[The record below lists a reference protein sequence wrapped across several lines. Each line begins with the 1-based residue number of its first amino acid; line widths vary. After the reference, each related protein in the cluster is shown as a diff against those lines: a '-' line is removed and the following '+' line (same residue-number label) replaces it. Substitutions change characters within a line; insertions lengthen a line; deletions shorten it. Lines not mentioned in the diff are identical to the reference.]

1 MIEVRALHHQ
11 YGPLVAVRELSFSV
25 QKGEVL
31 GLLGPN
37 GAGKSTTMRAVVGLL
52 TPTRGSIRLGGH
64 DLATDSRAARALL
77 GYLPEH
83 NPLDRELRVEEFL
96 AFAARAKGVP
106 GSRVR
111 AEVDRVVELC
121 GLQSVRRRLI
131 GFCSRGYRQRTGLA
145 QALVGDPPVLVL
157 DEPTVGLDPAQVAG
171 IRDSIAVLAHDK
183 AVILSTHV
191 LTEASRLCSRV
202 LILDRGECRAEGSPD
217 ELSRALS
224 EVPRLRIVVHP
235 RERALAVLA
244 SLPGVHPEPDAGP
257 SDDAVLVSTDPGV
270 ANAAIVRALVNAGC
284 DVEEIRPER
293 LGLEEVYLRLVRT
306 PASAGETA

>member
-1 MIEVRALHHQ
+1 MIEVQALHHQ

-77 GYLPEH
+77 GYLPE
-83 NPLDRELRVEEFL
+83 NTPLDRELRVEEFL

-106 GSRVR
+106 GARVR

-121 GLQSVRRRLI
+121 GLESVRRRLI

-145 QALVGDPPVLVL
+145 QALVGDPPVLIL
-157 DEPTVGLDPAQVAG
+157 DEPTVGLDPTQVAG
-171 IRDSIAVLAHDK
+171 IRDSIAELARDK

-191 LTEASRLCSRV
+191 LSEASRLCSRV
-202 LILDRGECRAEGSPD
+202 LILDRGERRAEGSPD
-217 ELSRALS
+217 ELARALS
-224 EVPRLRIVVHP
+224 QVPQLRVVAHP
-235 RERALAVLA
+235 REQAHAVLA
-244 SLPGVHPEPDAGP
+244 SLPGVHLESG
-257 SDDAVLVSTDPGV
+257 SDDAFLVSTDPGV
-270 ANAAIVRALVNAGC
+270 QNAAIVRALVSAGC

-293 LGLEEVYLRLVRT
+293 LGLEEVFLRLVGT
-306 PASAGETA
+306 SAIAGDGS

>member
-1 MIEVRALHHQ
+1 MIEVRALHHR

-52 TPTRGSIRLGGH
+52 TPTRGSVRIGGH
-64 DLATDSRAARALL
+64 DLGTDSRRARALL

-106 GSRVR
+106 AARIR
-111 AEVDRVVELC
+111 AEVDRVVGVC
-121 GLQSVRRRLI
+121 GLESVRRRLI

-145 QALVGDPPVLVL
+145 QALVGDPPALVL
-157 DEPTVGLDPAQVAG
+157 DEPTVGLDPTQIAG
-171 IRDSIAVLAHDK
+171 IRDSIAELARDK

-191 LTEASRLCSRV
+191 LSEASRLCTRV

-217 ELSRALS
+217 ELARALS
-224 EVPRLRIVVHP
+224 QTPHLRVVARP
-235 RERALAVLA
+235 TERALSILRSIDGVEVEPAEDSLRVSAGA
-244 SLPGVHPEPDAGP
+244 SA
-257 SDDAVLVSTDPGV
+257 ST
-270 ANAAIVRALVNAGC
+270 AEIVRALVHGGC
-284 DVEEIRPER
+284 EIDEVRPER
-293 LGLEEVYLRLVRT
+293 LGLEEVFLRLVGSSG
-306 PASAGETA
+306 AEGSGA